1 MLAVCVSSLSQNTAT
16 STRRAGAASFH
27 TSAQMAT
34 RSILSS
40 SQRPTRSSPPSATN
54 WGSRRRIRSPPSSA
68 DYPRSPRL
76 FRSRKLLQTQPD
88 HLDHGLG
95 SSGANRLC
103 DPLLCNRENVVD
115 IVLSDRAT
123 SAQNIYE

>member
-1 MLAVCVSSLSQNTAT
+1 
-16 STRRAGAASFH
+16 
-27 TSAQMAT
+27 
-34 RSILSS
+34 
-40 SQRPTRSSPPSATN
+40 
-54 WGSRRRIRSPPSSA
+54 RIDVGEVDPRITLRLGEESA
-68 DYPRSPRL
+68 DSAHLRASPLAEPLWRL
-76 FRSRKLLQTQPD
+76 SLAIETVALWRLVRGRKLLQTQPD
-88 HLDHGLG
+88 HLDHGFG